1 VADSKLGNAIEVIV
15 PGEIDRAVV
24 HDVIYGELVK
34 GIVRDESRRSDLDI
48 NGRLVAQ
55 GAEGVIAGCTEVELL
70 VTPADVEI
78 PYFPTTRLHA
88 LAAVDAVLD
97 HGAADESLGMPTLN
111 RSEGG
116 GR

>member
-1 VADSKLGNAIEVIV
+1 
-15 PGEIDRAVV
+15 
-24 HDVIYGELVK
+24 
-34 GIVRDESRRSDLDI
+34 
-48 NGRLVAQ
+48 
-55 GAEGVIAGCTEVELL
+55 VIARCTEVELL

-78 PYFPTTRLHA
+78 PYFPTTRLHV

-97 HGAADESLGMPTLN
+97 HGAADESLGMPTLS